1 MHIER
6 MLADIMVALGCTT
19 ISLSLCLSIKCNQP
33 NGIPATSN
41 LVYAEHAPCRVWSK
55 IIWELFHAF

>member
-41 LVYAEHAPCRVWSK
+41 LVYAEHAPCRVV
-55 IIWELFHAF
+55 